1 MTTGS
6 FAALTA
12 PGEPIGPPA
21 LAEATDSNHGTP
33 VHTPPTTPLAEPV
46 PSPRLA
52 VGSAIDAL
60 DASDARPDEPVDATL
75 TSLDAALLHDTTEL
89 ARPLLEL
96 AARLTGLPTTF
107 VTTID
112 WQALRQRVV
121 SVHTDGGEPRVSS
134 GSEVDWRDSMCRRI
148 FLSGSP
154 SSSDVAA
161 EFPDSLGTEMGMG
174 TFMALP
180 IQHGDDTVGTL
191 CATGPQHVS
200 IDPHTLESLRLV
212 AEAMGTLIATT
223 LRRPADDDVAD
234 GTDGADHGTHP
245 ASLART
251 VAHLRRLAHT
261 DDLTGLHNRRGF
273 ESVWEQRLA
282 TAGRTGRPLGLLVI
296 DLDDFKALNDR
307 HGHGAGDAALRTAAE
322 VIVGACRASDV
333 VARMGGDELVV
344 GLTDADTA
352 TCRATAARIA
362 EALAAARVPGLP
374 EGSLRASIGVACSD
388 GTPLDAL
395 ADTAD
400 AAMYRVK
407 ASRRVDAASGSRPVS
422 TGEPRR

>member
-1 MTTGS
+1 MTTEF
-6 FAALTA
+6 FAAVTA

-21 LAEATDSNHGTP
+21 MAEATGPTHGTP
-33 VHTPPTTPLAEPV
+33 LHTPPTAPPTEPG
-46 PSPRLA
+46 PSRRLA
-52 VGSAIDAL
+52 VGSAIASL
-60 DASDARPDEPVDATL
+60 GASDAHPDEPIDEPLAPDDA
-75 TSLDAALLHDTTEL
+75 DLLRTATEL

-112 WQALRQRVV
+112 WRALRQRVV
-121 SVHTDGGEPRVSS
+121 SVHTDGGEPRVTA
-134 GSEVDWRDSMCRRI
+134 GSEVGWRDSMCRRI

-154 SSSDVAA
+154 ASSDVAA
-161 EFPDSLGTEMGMG
+161 DFPDSPGAEMGMG

-191 CATGPQHVS
+191 CATGPGHVP
-200 IDPHTLESLRLV
+200 IDPHTLESLQLV
-212 AEAMGTLIATT
+212 AEAMGTLVATA
-223 LRRPADDDVAD
+223 LRRPAGDDVAD
-234 GTDGADHGTHP
+234 GPDGAHDGTHP

-261 DDLTGLHNRRGF
+261 DDLTGLRNRRGF

-296 DLDDFKALNDR
+296 DLDGFKALNDR
-307 HGHGAGDAALRTAAE
+307 YGHSAGDAALRTAAE
-322 VIVGACRASDV
+322 VIVGACRATDV

-344 GLTDADTA
+344 GLTDADAA
-352 TCRATAARIA
+352 TCRSTAARIA

-374 EGSLRASIGVACSD
+374 EGSLRASIGMACSD
-388 GTPLDAL
+388 DTPLDAL

-407 ASRRVDAASGSRPVS
+407 TTRRVAVASGGRPGP
-422 TGEPRR
+422 TGGPRR